1 MKKKMGPLMFFE
13 YVLLFIL
20 AAMFIFPM
28 LWMIVSA
35 MKSNAEVYTNLSSFK
50 AFLPS
55 LNPANWF
62 KTYQEVIERF
72 SIWTYLL
79 NSIFYGIT
87 FAAGSIFVNSLAGF
101 AFAKI
106 NFTGKKV
113 IFGFLLALLII
124 PMETVLIPQFTIV
137 NALGLVN
144 SRIAVILPAMASAF
158 NIYLFRN
165 FFIAIPEEIIESAKI
180 DGANIVKIFFSIML
194 PMSKPAVATVGV
206 LSFIGSWNDYIWPLM
221 VLTDKSKFSMQVAI
235 TTINTTQP
243 VYINQVMAV
252 LTISTIPLIIIY
264 IVAQKYIL
272 QGLGGSG
279 TGIK

>member
-1 MKKKMGPLMFFE
+1 MKRLKPVKFLE
-13 YVLLFIL
+13 YILLTLL
-20 AAMFIFPM
+20 AFLFLFPM
-28 LWMIVSA
+28 VWMVVSA
-35 MKSNAEVYTNLSSFK
+35 MKPEADVYGNLTSWQ

-62 KTYQEVIERF
+62 KPYQEILERF
-72 SIWTYLL
+72 SIFTYLG
-79 NSIFYGIT
+79 NSIFYSTT
-87 FAAGSIFVNSLAGF
+87 FALGSILIN
-101 AFAKI
+101 AFAGYAFARI
-106 NFTGKKV
+106 DFSGKK
-113 IFGFLLALLII
+113 ILFGFLLALLII
-124 PMETVLIPQFTIV
+124 PAETVLIPQFTIV

-144 SRIAVILPAMASAF
+144 NRLAVIIPGLASIF

-165 FFIAIPEEIIESAKI
+165 FFIAIPEEIVESARM
-180 DGANIVKIFFSIML
+180 DGANIIQTFFRIML

-206 LSFIGSWNDYIWPLM
+206 LSFISSWNDYIWPLM
-221 VLTDKSKFSMQVAI
+221 VLTDTNKFTMQVAI

-252 LTISTIPLIIIY
+252 LTISTIPLIIVY
-264 IVAQKYIL
+264 VVAQKYIV

>member
-1 MKKKMGPLMFFE
+1 MNKIKPVKFLE
-13 YVLLFIL
+13 YFLLTLL
-20 AAMFIFPM
+20 AFLFLFPM
-28 LWMIVSA
+28 VWMVVSA
-35 MKSNAEVYTNLSSFK
+35 MKPEADVYGNLTSWK

-62 KTYQEVIERF
+62 KPYQEILERF
-72 SIWTYLL
+72 SILTYLG
-79 NSIFYGIT
+79 NSIFYSTT
-87 FAAGSIFVNSLAGF
+87 FALGSILIN
-101 AFAKI
+101 AFAGYAFARI
-106 NFTGKKV
+106 DFSGKK
-113 IFGFLLALLII
+113 ILFGFLLALLII
-124 PMETVLIPQFTIV
+124 PAETVLIPQFTIV

-144 SRIAVILPAMASAF
+144 NRLAVIIPGLASIF

-165 FFIAIPEEIIESAKI
+165 FFIAIPEEIVESARM
-180 DGANIVKIFFSIML
+180 DGANIIQTFFRIML

-206 LSFIGSWNDYIWPLM
+206 LSFISSWNDYIWPLM
-221 VLTDKSKFSMQVAI
+221 VLTDTSKFSMQVAI

-252 LTISTIPLIIIY
+252 LTISTIPLIIVY
-264 IVAQKYIL
+264 IVAQKYIV

>member
-1 MKKKMGPLMFFE
+1 MTKKFGPLMIVE
-13 YVLLFIL
+13 YCLLFLL
-20 AAMFIFPM
+20 AALFIFPM
-28 LWMIVSA
+28 LWMVVSS
-35 MKSNAEVYTNLSSFK
+35 MKPEADVYQNLASFK

-62 KTYQEVIERF
+62 KTYQEVISRF
-72 SIWTYLL
+72 SVGTYLL
-79 NSIFYGIT
+79 NSIFYGLT
-87 FAAGSIFVNSLAGF
+87 FACGSIIVNSLAGF
-101 AFAKI
+101 AFAKV
-106 NFTGKKV
+106 NFSGKKI
-113 IFGFLLALLII
+113 IFGALLALLIV

-137 NALGLVN
+137 NSLGLVN
-144 SRIAVILPAMASAF
+144 TRLAVILPAMASAF

-165 FFIAIPEEIIESAKI
+165 FFIAIPEEIIESAKL
-180 DGANIVKIFFSIML
+180 DGANIVKIFFHIML
-194 PMSKPAVATVGV
+194 PMSKPSIATVGV
-206 LSFIGSWNDYIWPLM
+206 LSFISSWNDYIWPLM
-221 VLTDKSKFSMQVAI
+221 VLTDSSKFSMQVAI

-252 LTISTIPLIIIY
+252 LTIATIPLIIVY

>member
-1 MKKKMGPLMFFE
+1 MKRKFGPLTILE
-13 YVLLFIL
+13 YILLILL
-20 AAMFIFPM
+20 AALFIFPM

-35 MKSNAEVYTNLSSFK
+35 MKPEADVYNNLSSWR

-62 KTYQEVIERF
+62 KNYQEVIERF
-72 SIWTYLL
+72 SIGTYLL
-79 NSIFYGIT
+79 NSIFYGLT
-87 FAAGSIFVNSLAGF
+87 FAFGSILVNSLAGF

-106 NFTGKKV
+106 NFSGKKI
-113 IFGFLLALLII
+113 IFGALLALLII
-124 PMETVLIPQFTIV
+124 PGETMLIPQFTIV
-137 NALGLVN
+137 NSLGLVN
-144 SRIAVILPAMASAF
+144 TRFAVVLPAMASVF

-180 DGANIVKIFFSIML
+180 DGASILKIFFRIML
-194 PMSKPAVATVGV
+194 PMSKPAIATVGV

-221 VLTDKSKFSMQVAI
+221 VLTDRTKFSMQVAI

-252 LTISTIPLIIIY
+252 LTISTIPLIIVY

-272 QGLGGSG
+272 EGLGGSG